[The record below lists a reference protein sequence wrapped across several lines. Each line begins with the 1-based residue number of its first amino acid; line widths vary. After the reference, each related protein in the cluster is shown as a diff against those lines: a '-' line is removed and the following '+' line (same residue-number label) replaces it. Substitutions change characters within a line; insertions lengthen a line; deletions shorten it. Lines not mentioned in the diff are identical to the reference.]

1 MNVVIGGGSGIGQAV
16 AQILSGR
23 TVVADRAGTAIKCD
37 LTDASSLT
45 SLARDVDE
53 LDALVVTAGVSPAMA
68 DARMIFDVDLAGVA
82 RVLDVFDHLVRPGV
96 VAVCVA
102 SMAGHLGSWTDEIL
116 QALDEPLSCID
127 AGLTDDP
134 ATAYILAKL
143 GVLRLVRR
151 TARSWGARG
160 ARIVSV
166 SPGVIDTPMGRLEL
180 ANTEGTPA
188 IVDSSALGRAGRAH
202 EIASVIRFLCSD
214 DASYITGTDVLVDGG
229 SVAALT

>member
-23 TVVADRAGTAIKCD
+23 TVVADRAGTGEVKCD
-37 LTDASSLT
+37 LTDASSLPHWP
-45 SLARDVDE
+45 REVDE
-53 LDALVVTAGVSPAMA
+53 LDVLVVTAGISPAMA
-68 DARMIFDVDLAGVA
+68 DARTIFDVDLAGVA
-82 RVLDVFDHLVRPGV
+82 RVLDAFDHLVRPGV

-116 QALDEPLSCID
+116 QALDEPLSCVD

-151 TARSWGARG
+151 TARGWGA
-160 ARIVSV
+160 
-166 SPGVIDTPMGRLEL
+166 
-180 ANTEGTPA
+180 
-188 IVDSSALGRAGRAH
+188 
-202 EIASVIRFLCSD
+202 
-214 DASYITGTDVLVDGG
+214 
-229 SVAALT
+229 

>member
-16 AQILSGR
+16 AQVLSGR
-23 TVVADRAGTAIKCD
+23 TVAADRAGTEIKCD

-53 LDALVVTAGVSPAMA
+53 LDALVVTAGISPAMA
-68 DARMIFDVDLAGVA
+68 DARTIFDVDLAGVA
-82 RVLDVFDHLVRPGV
+82 RVLDAFDHLVRPGV
-96 VAVCVA
+96 AAVCVA

-116 QALDEPLSCID
+116 QALDEPLSCVD

-134 ATAYILAKL
+134 ATAYIFAKL
-143 GVLRLVRR
+143 GVLCLVRR
-151 TARSWGARG
+151 TAPSWGARG

-180 ANTEGTPA
+180 ADTEGTRA
-188 IVDSSALGRAGRAH
+188 IVDASALGRAGRAD

-214 DASYITGTDVLVDGG
+214 EASYITGTDVLADGG
-229 SVAALT
+229 SVAALS

>member
-1 MNVVIGGGSGIGQAV
+1 MNVVIGGGSGIGQEV
-16 AQILSGR
+16 AEILSGR

-37 LTDASSLT
+37 LTDTSSLT

-53 LDALVVTAGVSPAMA
+53 LDALVVTAGVSPAMT
-68 DARMIFDVDLAGVA
+68 DARTIFDVDLAGVA
-82 RVLDVFDHLVRPGV
+82 RVLDAFDHLVRPGV

-116 QALDEPLSCID
+116 QALDEPLSCMD

-151 TARSWGARG
+151 TARSSGRPRRPYRVCVAR
-160 ARIVSV
+160 R
-166 SPGVIDTPMGRLEL
+166 D
-180 ANTEGTPA
+180 
-188 IVDSSALGRAGRAH
+188 
-202 EIASVIRFLCSD
+202 
-214 DASYITGTDVLVDGG
+214 
-229 SVAALT
+229 

>member
-1 MNVVIGGGSGIGQAV
+1 VNVVIGGGSGIGQEV
-16 AQILSGR
+16 AEVLSGR
-23 TVVADRAGTAIKCD
+23 TVVADRNGTAIKCD
-37 LTDASSLT
+37 LTDASSLA

-53 LDALVVTAGVSPAMA
+53 LDALVVTAGVSPAMT
-68 DARMIFDVDLAGVA
+68 DARTIFDVDLAGVA
-82 RVLDVFDHLVRPGV
+82 RVLDAFDHLVRPGV

-116 QALDEPLSCID
+116 QALDEPLSCMD
-127 AGLTDDP
+127 AGLTADP

-180 ANTEGTPA
+180 ADTAGTSA
-188 IVDSSALGRAGRAH
+188 IVEGAALGRPGRAE
-202 EIASVIRFLCSD
+202 EIASVIKFLCSD
-214 DASYITGTDVLVDGG
+214 DASYITGTDVLVGG
-229 SVAALT
+229 SVAALS

>member
-16 AQILSGR
+16 AKILSGR

-53 LDALVVTAGVSPAMA
+53 LDALVVTAGVSPAMT
-68 DARMIFDVDLAGVA
+68 DARTIFDVDLAGVA
-82 RVLDVFDHLVRPGV
+82 RVLDAFDHLVRPGV

-102 SMAGHLGSWTDEIL
+102 SMAGHLGSWTDETL

-134 ATAYILAKL
+134 ATAYMLAKL

-180 ANTEGTPA
+180 ADTEGTRA
-188 IVDSSALGRAGRAH
+188 MVDASALGRAGRAD

-229 SVAALT
+229 SVASLS

>member
-16 AQILSGR
+16 AEILSGR

-37 LTDASSLT
+37 LTDASSLA
-45 SLARDVDE
+45 SLAREVDE
-53 LDALVVTAGVSPAMA
+53 LDALVVTAGVSPAMT
-68 DARMIFDVDLAGVA
+68 DARTIFDVDLAGVA
-82 RVLDVFDHLVRPGV
+82 RVLDAFDHLVRPGV

-102 SMAGHLGSWTDEIL
+102 SMAGHLGFWTDEIL

-143 GVLRLVRR
+143 GVIRLVRR
-151 TARSWGARG
+151 TAPKWGARG

-180 ANTEGTPA
+180 ADTAGTTA
-188 IVDSSALGRAGRAH
+188 IVDGSALGRAGRAD

-214 DASYITGTDVLVDGG
+214 EASYITGTDVLVDGG
-229 SVAALT
+229 SVAALS

>member
-1 MNVVIGGGSGIGQAV
+1 MNVVIGGGSGIGQEV
-16 AQILSGR
+16 AEILSGR

-37 LTDASSLT
+37 LTDASSLA
-45 SLARDVDE
+45 SLAREVDE
-53 LDALVVTAGVSPAMA
+53 LDALVVTAGVSPAMT
-68 DARMIFDVDLAGVA
+68 DARTIFDVDLAGVA
-82 RVLDVFDHLVRPGV
+82 RVLDAFDHLVRPGV

-116 QALDEPLSCID
+116 QALDEPLSCMD

-151 TARSWGARG
+151 TARSWGTRG

-180 ANTEGTPA
+180 ANTEGTSA
-188 IVDSSALGRAGRAH
+188 IVEGSALGRAGRAH

>member
-23 TVVADRAGTAIKCD
+23 TVVADRARTEIKCD
-37 LTDASSLT
+37 LTDVSSLT

-68 DARMIFDVDLAGVA
+68 DARTIFDVDLAGVA
-82 RVLDVFDHLVRPGV
+82 RVLDAFDHLVRPGV

-116 QALDEPLSCID
+116 QALDEPLSCVD

-180 ANTEGTPA
+180 ADTEGTRA
-188 IVDSSALGRAGRAH
+188 IVDASALGRAGRAD
-202 EIASVIRFLCSD
+202 EIASVIRFLCSGE
-214 DASYITGTDVLVDGG
+214 ASYITGTDVLVDGG
-229 SVAALT
+229 SVAALS